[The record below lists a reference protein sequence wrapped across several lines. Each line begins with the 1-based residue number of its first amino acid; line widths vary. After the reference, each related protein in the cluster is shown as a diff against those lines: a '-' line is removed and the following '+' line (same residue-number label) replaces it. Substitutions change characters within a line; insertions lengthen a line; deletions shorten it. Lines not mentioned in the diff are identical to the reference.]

1 VRLGSWRDREVAR
14 DAKVTAALGGL
25 VFFLLA
31 LPEGLASILALLA
44 ILASVT
50 AILMHFRGGSAS
62 ASGGPAERP
71 HRGPNMSRIPMAGF
85 PGLVFAVGFVWMFW
99 SGVPTFRPIVIAMG
113 VCGLIGG
120 VILVIVRT
128 REDGRSSTLLGLRS
142 DKPSE
147 QSRPDR

>member
-31 LPEGLASILALLA
+31 LPEGLASILAVLA
-44 ILASVT
+44 TLASLV
-50 AILMHFRGGSAS
+50 AVLMHLRGGA
-62 ASGGPAERP
+62 ALVSGDATERP

-99 SGVPTFRPIVIAMG
+99 SGVPAFRPVVIAMG
-113 VCGLIGG
+113 VCGLIAG
-120 VILVIVRT
+120 VILVLVRK
-128 REDGRSSTLLGLRS
+128 RQGGSSSTSLGLRS
-142 DKPSE
+142 DKPSGH
-147 QSRPDR
+147 SRPDR